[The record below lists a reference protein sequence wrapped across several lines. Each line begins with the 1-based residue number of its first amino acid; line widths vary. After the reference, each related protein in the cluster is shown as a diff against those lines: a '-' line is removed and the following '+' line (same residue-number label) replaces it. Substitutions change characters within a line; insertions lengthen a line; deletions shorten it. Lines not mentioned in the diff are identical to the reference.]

1 MLRWVAFFIIF
12 LVLYGAVVLIWWNVE
27 NERQRQRIVRKLALK
42 VNPEGA
48 VRTTVLMPREGK
60 GKGLVTFLQSG
71 RTPSHEGHVDRFS
84 KSRFIVITLAGVVAG
99 FLVGLKFTGIF
110 GFPAPVLGAFA
121 LGSLPRLYRARRRD
135 KRMGAIEEQF
145 PDALDFLARSVRAGN
160 AFSIALELLAEEA
173 GEPLKTEIV
182 KVVRELALGS
192 SLDAALMGLIARIP
206 LLEVRMFVAAVL
218 LQRETGGN
226 LSEVLTKLAMSVRER
241 LRLRGQ
247 VRAASGQGR
256 LTAKVLT
263 FMPIATLLMLKLVS
277 PVYLDPLVN
286 DPLGRNLLGLA
297 AVSQILGYI
306 VMQKMIRVEV

>member
-1 MLRWVAFFIIF
+1 MFSWLAFFIIF
-12 LVLYGAVVLIWWNVE
+12 MVLYGAAVLIWWNVE
-27 NERQRQRIVRKLALK
+27 NERQRQRIVRKLTSK

-48 VRTTVLMPREGK
+48 VRTTVLMPRDGK
-60 GKGLVTFLQSG
+60 AKGLVTFFQSG

-84 KSRFIVITLAGVVAG
+84 KGRFILVTLAGVVAG
-99 FLVGLKFTGIF
+99 FLVGLKFTEIL
-110 GFPAPVLGAFA
+110 GFPAPVIGAFA
-121 LGSLPRLYRARRRD
+121 LGSLPRLYRAKRRD

-160 AFSIALELLAEEA
+160 AFSIALELLGEEA
-173 GEPLKTEIV
+173 GEPLQSEIV
-182 KVVRELALGS
+182 KVVREMALGS
-192 SLDAALMGLIARIP
+192 SLEEALMGLIKRIP

-256 LTAKVLT
+256 LTARVLT
-263 FMPIATLLMLKLVS
+263 VMPVAMLLMLKVVS
-277 PVYLDPLVN
+277 PSYLNTLLD

-297 AVSQILGYI
+297 AISQILGYI
-306 VMQKMIRVEV
+306 VMQKMIKVDV